1 MTARDGGRLTV
12 LVASLAAVAVLL
24 ALTWLSALTTIRSQ
38 RAEAEASIAASAL
51 SQAEA
56 FRDKLQRQLLEV
68 DETLR
73 ILVHAWESNPGSFNL
88 LSWRSQ
94 LVLMSQLSAD
104 VFMVDEKGIVRHDTV
119 PEGIGRDVS
128 DADYFRDVTD
138 RIFDDGSMFIGA
150 ARLGTTVRLWHLN
163 VAHRLHHP
171 NGAFAGVMVAAL
183 RSSSL
188 SEFYRMAHIDTHGM
202 IAVVGLND
210 GRVRV
215 AEGPNQVDPGTLIDT
230 SAMFQAMLKTKSG
243 VWTGHSA
250 LDGIERVH
258 GFDRV
263 PDRDLAVLVALD
275 RGEAMHP
282 TEVWVRQAYILATAI
297 TVLLLVIAALL
308 LREFH
313 KMRRHEQVLA
323 RESAMLA
330 GATTQLEMARSR
342 ADAKVAQL
350 EATLAGVAEGILII
364 DGDLR
369 LVEWNRRFAEI
380 AGLSAD
386 NLSVGQPIEEILR
399 MQASSGQLGDVDV
412 EAEVARR
419 MSALRSDSH
428 AATLEQV
435 RSTGTIVEL
444 RRMRLADGGLVTVY
458 TDVGARQEPRLALPA
473 PTLSRG
479 VVEKH
484 DRRVPRTRVLLIEPS
499 GASQSATA
507 AMLRREG
514 HMVDVASS
522 GEAAVHAAA
531 TQPYDLIFIEVMP
544 EANGVDT
551 TSRIRALD
559 GPAAGLPVIALT
571 TMQGAET
578 ESMCLAAGMNGVIV
592 QPVAI
597 DGLLGA
603 LATHVWWR
611 VSDQPPVPESLEIEM
626 V

>member
-1 MTARDGGRLTV
+1 MTLRDGGRLTV
-12 LVASLAAVAVLL
+12 LIGSMVAVGVVLV
-24 ALTWLSALTTIRSQ
+24 LTWLGTLTTIRAQ
-38 RAEAEASIAASAL
+38 RAQAEESIAASAL

-73 ILVHAWESNPGSFNL
+73 ILVHAWESDPRAFNL
-88 LSWRSQ
+88 LSWRGQ

-104 VFMVDEKGIVRHDTV
+104 VFMADEKGIVRHDTV

-138 RIFDDGSMFIGA
+138 RIFDDGNMFIGA
-150 ARLGTTVRLWHLN
+150 ARLGAVVRIWHLN

-171 NGAFAGVMVAAL
+171 NGEFAGVMVAAL

-188 SEFYRMAHIDTHGM
+188 SEFYRMAKIDTHGM

-215 AEGPNQVDPGTLIDT
+215 AEGPNLVDPGTLIDT
-230 SAMFQAMLKTKSG
+230 SAMFQTMLKNKSG

-263 PDRDLAVLVALD
+263 PDRDLAVLVAVD
-275 RGEAMHP
+275 RAEAMHP
-282 TEVWVRQAYILATAI
+282 TELWARQVYILASLI
-297 TVLLLVIAALL
+297 TILLLVITGLL
-308 LREFH
+308 LHEFH
-313 KMRRHEQVLA
+313 KARRHEQVLA

-330 GATTQLEMARSR
+330 GANTQLEMARSR

-380 AGLSAD
+380 AGVSTDSLRVGLS
-386 NLSVGQPIEEILR
+386 IEEVLR
-399 MQASSGQLGDVDV
+399 MQADSGHFGEIDV
-412 EAEVARR
+412 EAEVTRR
-419 MSALRSDSH
+419 MSTLRSDSY
-428 AATLEQV
+428 AATLERVQ
-435 RSTGTIVEL
+435 STGTIVEL

-458 TDVGARQEPRLALPA
+458 TDVAARKEPWLALPSPA
-473 PTLSRG
+473 LSRD
-479 VVEKH
+479 VTEEQE
-484 DRRVPRTRVLLIEPS
+484 RRLPRTRILLVAP
-499 GASQSATA
+499 GAASESVTAT
-507 AMLRREG
+507 MLRRES
-514 HMVDVASS
+514 HMVDVAPS
-522 GEAAVHAAA
+522 GDAAVRAAA
-531 TQPYDLIFIEVMP
+531 TQPYDLVFIDVTP
-544 EANGVDT
+544 EANGIDT

-559 GPAAGLPVIALT
+559 GPAANLPVVALT
-571 TMQGAET
+571 TMESAEI
-578 ESMCLAAGMNGVIV
+578 ESICIAAGMNGVIA
-592 QPVAI
+592 QPAAI
-597 DGLLGA
+597 GELLEA
-603 LATHVWWR
+603 LATHVWQH
-611 VSDQPPVPESLEIEM
+611 VSDQPSVPESLEIEM